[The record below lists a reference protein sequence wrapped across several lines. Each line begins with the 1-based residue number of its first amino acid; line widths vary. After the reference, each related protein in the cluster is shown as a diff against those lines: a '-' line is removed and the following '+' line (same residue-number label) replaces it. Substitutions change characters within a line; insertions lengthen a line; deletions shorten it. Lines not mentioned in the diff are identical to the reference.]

1 MTLANLIKND
11 PVLNGSE
18 RDYLFYY
25 VRFYQQ
31 LSEPGKKR
39 FLKRVKKFIANKDFE
54 FFVDTQN
61 DYLLI
66 KVLIAASCIQ
76 LTWGLN
82 DKYLD
87 MYTYIGVYKNGIQ
100 LKKDKTKPLN
110 ALWLQSKKNKS
121 WDQVNEDN
129 FFMLGGGRQIGLME
143 WSSVFIIEAK
153 KDNILD
159 DFFSAYYKVW
169 CEAARDIMFVVD
181 EEDTLPLDIFGKRL
195 PLIIQYFF
203 DDPKELQA
211 NHPEMYEHTKKLLN
225 LDLLEGKEYD
235 FVYADKIK
243 KEKKINS
250 NNRALIF
257 DVQDQVRKFALPSS
271 IMYAILVQIPV
282 VIALWFITGRWT
294 YFSWT
299 FIWTFIGFSAIG
311 SWLVYK
317 FYYLKRGLS
326 KYASMV
332 LFFLGFIPCVYS
344 SMNLLNYL
352 IPVTENSKIVQVKKI
367 SELEKKLPWYG
378 FTTLHVTKVT
388 KMKKKYKMS
397 AETGVVTTVYRL
409 EDVYVDQNH
418 IKSATSLFDTN
429 DVVQMHTY
437 QGIFGATVLRGFEL
451 TLFP

>member
-1 MTLANLIKND
+1 MADLIKND

-18 RDYLFYY
+18 KDYLFHY

-31 LSEPGKKR
+31 LSNPGKKR
-39 FLKRVKKFIANKDFE
+39 FLKRVKKFISNKDFE
-54 FFVDTQN
+54 FFLDPQN
-61 DYLLI
+61 DHLLI

-76 LTWGLN
+76 LTWGLD

-87 MYTYIGVYKNGIQ
+87 MYTYIGVHRNGIQ

-110 ALWLQSKKNKS
+110 ALWLQSKNKES
-121 WDQVNEDN
+121 WNHVQDGH
-129 FFMLGGGRQIGLME
+129 FFMGVGGRQIGLME

-181 EEDTLPLDIFGKRL
+181 EEDQLPLDTFGRRL

-203 DDPKELQA
+203 DDPAELQA

-225 LDLLEGKEYD
+225 LDLLEAKEYD
-235 FVYADKIK
+235 FIYADKIK
-243 KEKKINS
+243 VEKGINS
-250 NNRALIF
+250 KNRALILN
-257 DVQDQVRKFALPSS
+257 VQDQVRKFSLPAG

-299 FIWTFIGFSAIG
+299 FIGLFLAFSALG
-311 SWLVYK
+311 SLIVYRS
-317 FYYLKRGLS
+317 YYIKRGLS
-326 KYASMV
+326 KYASLI
-332 LFFLGFIPCVYS
+332 LFVIGLMPCIYS

-352 IPVTENSKIVQVKKI
+352 IPLEQKSHIIKVDKLIQV
-367 SELEKKLPWYG
+367 EKHLPWYG
-378 FTTLHVTKVT
+378 FTTPHIVKVT
-388 KMKKKYKMS
+388 KTQKKYTLNEKTGKY
-397 AETGVVTTVYRL
+397 ETTNEIVAI
-409 EDVYVDQNH
+409 YVDQNH
-418 IKSATSLFDTN
+418 IKSATSLFDEN
-429 DVVQMHTY
+429 DIVEMHTY
-437 QGIFGATVLRGFEL
+437 KGLFGAEVLYGFEL
-451 TLFP
+451 TLIQ